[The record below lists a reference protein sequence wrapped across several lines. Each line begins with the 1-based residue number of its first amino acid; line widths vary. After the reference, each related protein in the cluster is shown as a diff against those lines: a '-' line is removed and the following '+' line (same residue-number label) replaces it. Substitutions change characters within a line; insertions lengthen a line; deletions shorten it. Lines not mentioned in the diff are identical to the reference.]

1 MKHHGFAPLA
11 LRAPVMVL
19 SLAAAGLS
27 WSPASAVAQE
37 SSLAALQAAAK
48 ANAGDPGASLAL
60 GRALR
65 RAGRATPALTELR
78 RGVSVSAGPKLR
90 LDVLALLHWEVARAL
105 IDRHDFAQ
113 TMTECHVLGTLP
125 GEAAEGHACAAE
137 AHLLWQRSTEAL
149 SEAAQALAKDP
160 RCYQARLAE
169 GRAYDFAID
178 AGKSEAAYRAALA
191 IQADGVDAHLALGE
205 LLAKNGRHDEG
216 AVELRRA
223 VQLDPDGP
231 DALYALGVAL
241 PAGAE
246 SLSLLEHATRER
258 LSFSD
263 AWLAVGNQQLG
274 AGHVAEARKAGDE
287 ALKAESGNVA
297 PYLLLGRVALADNRP
312 DDAIHAGE
320 AALKLVANSAPAK
333 LLIAD
338 GNAKKGEIDLAL
350 EAYQAAWG
358 LDHSDPTPL
367 VHAAEASHAANHETT
382 ARAFGMKA
390 VQEFPKWGPAWAAL
404 GDALAAQ
411 GEKPAARDAYQKAL
425 AGEGPVDKAAVQHKL
440 SALQ

>member
-1 MKHHGFAPLA
+1 MKYPTFAL
-11 LRAPVMVL
+11 VMVV
-19 SLAAAGLS
+19 SAGLS
-27 WSPASAVAQE
+27 WSPARANAQE
-37 SSLAALQAAAK
+37 SSLAALQGAAK
-48 ANAGDPGASLAL
+48 TSPADPNASLAL

-65 RAGRATPALTELR
+65 RAGRPTPAITELR
-78 RGVSVSAGPKLR
+78 RGVSVSASR
-90 LDVLALLHWEVARAL
+90 LDVLALLHWEVARTL
-105 IDRHDFAQ
+105 IDRRDFAQ

-125 GEAAEGHACAAE
+125 GQSAEGHACAAE

-149 SEAAQALAKDP
+149 SETALALAKDP
-160 RCYQARLAE
+160 KCYEARLAE

-178 AGKSEAAYRAALA
+178 AGKSETAYRAALA
-191 IQADGVDAHLALGE
+191 LQADGVDAHLGLGS
-205 LLAKNGRHDEG
+205 LLAKNGRHDE
-216 AVELRRA
+216 AVVELRRA

-231 DALYALGVAL
+231 DSLYALGTSL
-241 PAGAE
+241 PPGAE
-246 SLSLLEHATRER
+246 SLALMEHATRER
-258 LSFSD
+258 PSFSD
-263 AWLAVGNQQLG
+263 AWLALGTQQLD
-274 AGHVAEARKAGDE
+274 AGHAAEARKAGE
-287 ALKAESGNVA
+287 AALRADSGNVG
-297 PYLLLGRVALADNRP
+297 PYLLLGRVALVDNRP

-358 LDHSDPTPL
+358 LDHGDPTPL
-367 VHAAEASHAANHETT
+367 VHAAEASHAANRETT

-390 VQEFPKWGPAWAAL
+390 VQEFPKWGPGWAAL

-425 AGEGPVDKAAVQHKL
+425 AGEGPVDRAAVQQKL
-440 SALQ
+440 SAVR